1 MEQAMKLLADKTAC
15 RRALSVANAALAGA
29 VWMLML
35 CTPQAARAQQFPTKT
50 ITIVVG
56 FAPGGFIDT
65 ISRLVAQKLSE
76 RLGQPVVVENRA
88 GAGGNLAH
96 RIVAAAPPDGHTI
109 LAATTSIAINES
121 LYKNHGYT
129 AADFTTLAI
138 SASTAEIIVTHPNGP
153 KSLKEMLD
161 GATAKAVNYGT
172 AGAGSASYIVTEYFF
187 RNLAR
192 VPAQHVPFQGGGPLV
207 NAALAHHIDLAA
219 AAMAGGFVPHV
230 QAGSLR
236 GLAIAS
242 EKRMAV
248 VADVPTYSE
257 LGFPLTATS
266 WAGFFAPAKTPPHV
280 IAKLNSAMNELMKEP
295 DVLGRLTPIG
305 FEPIYGS
312 PAQADAMFRSEI
324 AKWGQMV
331 DAIGLRID

>member
-1 MEQAMKLLADKTAC
+1 MLFSKTAIGGTFSD
-15 RRALSVANAALAGA
+15 RTLIWAGLATALALSLGPVQS
-29 VWMLML
+29 VH
-35 CTPQAARAQQFPTKT
+35 AQQFPSKN

-65 ISRLVAQKLSE
+65 IARLVGQKLSE

-96 RIVAAAPPDGHTI
+96 RIVAAAVPDGHTV
-109 LAATTSIAINES
+109 LAATTSIAINET
-121 LYKNHGYT
+121 LYKNRGYT
-129 AADFTTLAI
+129 AGDFVTLAI
-138 SASTAEIIVTHPNGP
+138 SASTAEIIVSHP
-153 KSLKEMLD
+153 D
-161 GATAKAVNYGT
+161 GAKTLQDMLAGAKTRPVNYGT

-187 RNLAR
+187 RNLAK

-207 NAALAHHIDLAA
+207 NAALAHHVDLAA

-236 GLAIAS
+236 GLAIARD
-242 EKRMAV
+242 KRMAV
-248 VADVPTYSE
+248 VADVPTYAE
-257 LGFPLTATS
+257 AGYPLSASS
-266 WAGFFAPAKTPPHV
+266 WAGFFAPARTPPDAV
-280 IAKLNSAMNELMKEP
+280 AKLNAAMDDIMKEP
-295 DVLGRLTPIG
+295 DVLAKLLPIG

-324 AKWGQMV
+324 EKWRQMV
-331 DAIGLRID
+331 EAIGLQIN

>member
-1 MEQAMKLLADKTAC
+1 MLIARPNMTLSGKLS
-15 RRALSVANAALAGA
+15 LSRFICAFGAAALVLALG
-29 VWMLML
+29 
-35 CTPQAARAQQFPTKT
+35 CPQSALAQQYPSKT

-65 ISRLVAQKLSE
+65 ISRLVGQKLSE

-96 RIVAAAPPDGHTI
+96 RIVAAAVPDGHTI

-121 LYKNHGYT
+121 LYKNRGYS
-129 AADFTTLAI
+129 AGDFVTLAI
-138 SASTAEIIVTHPNGP
+138 SASTAEIIVSHPDGP
-153 KSLKEMLD
+153 KTLKEMLE
-161 GATAKAVNYGT
+161 AAKTKPVNYGT

-187 RNLAR
+187 QKLAK

-230 QAGSLR
+230 QAGTLR
-236 GLAIAS
+236 GLAIARDQ
-242 EKRMAV
+242 RMAV
-248 VADVPTYSE
+248 VADVPTYAE
-257 LGFPLTATS
+257 AGYPLSASS
-266 WAGFFAPAKTPPHV
+266 WAGFFAPAKTPPEV
-280 IAKLNSAMNELMKEP
+280 VAKLNAAMNDIMKEP
-295 DVLGRLTPIG
+295 DVLAKLVPIG
-305 FEPIYGS
+305 FEPINGS

-324 AKWGQMV
+324 EKWRQMV
-331 DAIGLRID
+331 EGIGLQIN